1 MDIMESIGNF
11 SDQVD
16 INTEEAFDN
25 TIDLNSSQNKEDISP
40 SFQK

>member
-16 INTEEAFDN
+16 INNEEPFEN
-25 TIDLNSSQNKEDISP
+25 TIDLNSS
-40 SFQK
+40 